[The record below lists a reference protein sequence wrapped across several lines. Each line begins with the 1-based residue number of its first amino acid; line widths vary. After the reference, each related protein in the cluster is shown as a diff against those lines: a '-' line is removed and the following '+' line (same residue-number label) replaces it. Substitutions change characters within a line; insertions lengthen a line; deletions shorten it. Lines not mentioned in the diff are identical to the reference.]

1 MSSMLCE
8 FVMIGREELM
18 EGSKRRTQCIHIH
31 TTHSQTSKRGMYVCL
46 YESEK
51 CEENGTIDMS
61 CGGGGA

>member
-31 TTHSQTSKRGMYVCL
+31 HSLADVKKGVCMYVCMNL
-46 YESEK
+46 K
-51 CEENGTIDMS
+51 M
-61 CGGGGA
+61 

>member
-46 YESEK
+46 YELECAKEK
-51 CEENGTIDMS
+51 AIDMS